1 MQHNNIYI
9 FSLGA
14 FDPTEFTDGIR
25 QIYNIREGW
34 LAPFPWCE
42 YFRFNLDNIFTRLK
56 IVSRK
61 KERGTKNNET
71 VAMNE
76 IFKPHE
82 ECANPRTVLIEG
94 KPGIGKTT
102 YCNKLAYD
110 WATKKLGEENPE
122 GFSLPNF
129 QEVLLLKCRDIQS
142 NLCESSEEQHSTLS
156 AKEKEKEFCTRV
168 LWDAID
174 DQLLPRDITKE
185 DKEEFFKFVRN
196 NQPDILLVLD
206 GLDELTTNLLPP
218 FIEIIQGRMLPK
230 CHILV
235 TARSEVGMKVRE
247 CCDSLLEIEGFTQEN
262 AREFIVKYF
271 KTEAEELAQKLLNK
285 LERDQNL
292 RQLTESP
299 LNTALLCLLCE
310 DFNGI
315 FPQTGTQLYLEI
327 VECVLRR
334 YRKKKGLPDINGEDL
349 IVVYNAQL
357 KQLGSIALNGLLNG
371 NVYFER
377 SEFGNFGDELPEFGF
392 LSVERGRSKRRPA
405 VYYFFIHKTF
415 QELFAAFYLCH
426 QIRDNEVSPEILISD
441 NRYFGELKQLLV
453 FTCGLLASQSKEM
466 IKALITS
473 IAGQVDDGDKLL
485 DALECIKECNKE
497 RESTLHMLLART
509 LGSVLRITVLDLSDN
524 SLLENGDCITLA
536 ETIKYNSTVT
546 ELDLSANGLGDGECT
561 ALAEAIKHNSTIT
574 QMDLSAN
581 DLCIGSCTALAEAIK
596 HNSTITQLDLSR
608 NGLGTGDC
616 TTLAKAIKHN
626 STITQLDLSE
636 NKLGTGNYSA
646 LAEAIKHNSTITQLD
661 MSRNKLGTG
670 DGTALAE
677 AIKQNSTITQLDLSS
692 NEFGTGDC
700 TALAEAIKHNSTIT
714 QLDLSWNMLG
724 DGGSIALAEAI
735 KHNPT
740 IAHLDLSCNRLKVR
754 DCFALSEAVKLNSAI
769 TQLDLHRNNLDAA
782 DCTALAEG
790 IKHNSAI
797 TQLNLRGNR
806 VADGDCTALAEALK
820 HNTTITQLDLSSN
833 VFGDEDFTALAEAIK
848 QNSTIT
854 QLDLSSNEFGTGD
867 CTALA
872 EAIKHN
878 STITQL
884 DLSENELGTGDCSAL
899 AEAIKHNST
908 ITQLDLSHNRLGDG
922 DSTALVEA
930 ITHNSTISQV
940 NLSTN
945 SFSYGDFAAL
955 TEVIKHSLTITQLDL
970 SHNLLGFGDS
980 TPLLEAIKHNEI
992 ITHLNLSH
1000 NVLCGGDCTAL
1011 AEAMK
1016 HNSTITQ
1023 LNLSDNGLGTG
1034 DCTALAEAIKHNL
1047 TLTELNL
1054 SGNILGAGDCTA
1066 LPEAIK
1072 HNSAITQLN
1081 LSRNVFSD
1089 GDCNSLAEA
1098 IKHNSRISHE
1108 LDLSRNNLGYYDD
1121 LKVQLVLATKVSF
1134 KK

>member
-142 NLCESSEEQHSTLS
+142 NLCESSEEQHSTQS
-156 AKEKEKEFCTRV
+156 AKEKEKEFCTRA

-285 LERDQNL
+285 LEHDQNL

-357 KQLGSIALNGLLNG
+357 KQLGTIALNGLLNG

-497 RESTLHMLLART
+497 KESTLHMLLART

-524 SLLENGDCITLA
+524 SFLENGDCITLA

-546 ELDLSANGLGDGECT
+546 QLDLSANGLGDGECT

-574 QMDLSAN
+574 QLDLSEN
-581 DLCIGSCTALAEAIK
+581 DLCVGSCTALAEAIK

-626 STITQLDLSE
+626 STITQLDLSK
-636 NKLGTGNYSA
+636 NKLGTGNCSA

-670 DGTALAE
+670 DSTALAE

-714 QLDLSWNMLG
+714 QLDLSLNGLG
-724 DGGSIALAEAI
+724 TGDCTALAEAI
-735 KHNPT
+735 KHNST
-740 IAHLDLSCNRLKVR
+740 
-754 DCFALSEAVKLNSAI
+754 I
-769 TQLDLHRNNLDAA
+769 TQLDLSDNELG
-782 DCTALAEG
+782 T
-790 IKHNSAI
+790 
-797 TQLNLRGNR
+797 
-806 VADGDCTALAEALK
+806 GDCTALAEAIK
-820 HNTTITQLDLSSN
+820 HNSTITQLDLSDN
-833 VFGDEDFTALAEAIK
+833 ELGTGDCTALAEAIKHNSTITQLDLSENELGTGDCSALAEAIKHNSTITQLDMSRNKLGTGDSTALAEAIK

-955 TEVIKHSLTITQLDL
+955 TEAIKHSLTITQLDL

-1011 AEAMK
+1011 AEVMK

-1047 TLTELNL
+1047 ALTELNL
-1054 SGNILGAGDCTA
+1054 SDNILGAGDCTA

>member
-9 FSLGA
+9 SSLGA

-102 YCNKLAYD
+102 CCNKLAYD

-142 NLCESSEEQHSTLS
+142 NLCESSEEQHSTQS

-334 YRKKKGLPDINGEDL
+334 YRKKKGLPDVNGEDL

-497 RESTLHMLLART
+497 KESTLHMLLART

-524 SLLENGDCITLA
+524 SFLENGDCITLA

-546 ELDLSANGLGDGECT
+546 QLDLSANGLGDGECT

-574 QMDLSAN
+574 RLDLSEN

-608 NGLGTGDC
+608 NGFGTGDC

-626 STITQLDLSE
+626 STITQLD
-636 NKLGTGNYSA
+636 
-646 LAEAIKHNSTITQLD
+646 
-661 MSRNKLGTG
+661 MSGNKLGTG

-714 QLDLSWNMLG
+714 QLDLSENELG
-724 DGGSIALAEAI
+724 TG
-735 KHNPT
+735 
-740 IAHLDLSCNRLKVR
+740 
-754 DCFALSEAVKLNSAI
+754 DCFALSEAIKLNSAI
-769 TQLDLHRNNLDAA
+769 TQLDLYDNNLDAA

-790 IKHNSAI
+790 IKHNSTI
-797 TQLNLRGNR
+797 TQLNLGGNR

-820 HNTTITQLDLSSN
+820 HNNTITQLDLSSN

-848 QNSTIT
+848 QNLTIT
-854 QLDLSSNEFGTGD
+854 QLDLSSNKFGTGD

-945 SFSYGDFAAL
+945 SLSYGDFAAL
-955 TEVIKHSLTITQLDL
+955 TEAIKHSLTITQLDL

-1011 AEAMK
+1011 AEVMK

-1047 TLTELNL
+1047 ALTELNL

-1121 LKVQLVLATKVSF
+1121 LKVQLVLPTKVSF

>member
-9 FSLGA
+9 SSLGA

-76 IFKPHE
+76 IFKPYE

-142 NLCESSEEQHSTLS
+142 NLCESSEEQHSTQS

-247 CCDSLLEIEGFTQEN
+247 YCDSLLEIEGFTQEN

-497 RESTLHMLLART
+497 KESTLHMLLART

-524 SLLENGDCITLA
+524 PFLENGDCITLA

-546 ELDLSANGLGDGECT
+546 QLDLSANGLGDGECT

-574 QMDLSAN
+574 Q
-581 DLCIGSCTALAEAIK
+581 
-596 HNSTITQLDLSR
+596 LDLSV
-608 NGLGTGDC
+608 
-616 TTLAKAIKHN
+616 
-626 STITQLDLSE
+626 
-636 NKLGTGNYSA
+636 
-646 LAEAIKHNSTITQLD
+646 
-661 MSRNKLGTG
+661 
-670 DGTALAE
+670 
-677 AIKQNSTITQLDLSS
+677 
-692 NEFGTGDC
+692 NELGTGDC

-714 QLDLSWNMLG
+714 QLDLSLNNLG
-724 DGGSIALAEAI
+724 DGGSIALSEAI
-735 KHNPT
+735 
-740 IAHLDLSCNRLKVR
+740 
-754 DCFALSEAVKLNSAI
+754 KLNSAI
-769 TQLDLHRNNLDAA
+769 TQLDLYDNNLDAA

-790 IKHNSAI
+790 IKHNSTI
-797 TQLNLRGNR
+797 TQLNLGGNR

-833 VFGDEDFTALAEAIK
+833 K
-848 QNSTIT
+848 
-854 QLDLSSNEFGTGD
+854 FGTGD

-878 STITQL
+878 SAITQL

-955 TEVIKHSLTITQLDL
+955 TEAIKHSLTITQLDL

-1011 AEAMK
+1011 AEVMK

-1034 DCTALAEAIKHNL
+1034 DCTAQAEAIKHNL
-1047 TLTELNL
+1047 ALTELNL

-1098 IKHNSRISHE
+1098 IKHNSRISHQ